1 MLILLLNKLLLLIL
15 FLCILNVVRHSY
27 YFIQVILQSNENL
40 PQKYL
45 LDDKSLLLLGLS
57 ISYILV
63 TIFSGVSI

>member
-63 TIFSGVSI
+63 TIFSGVSV